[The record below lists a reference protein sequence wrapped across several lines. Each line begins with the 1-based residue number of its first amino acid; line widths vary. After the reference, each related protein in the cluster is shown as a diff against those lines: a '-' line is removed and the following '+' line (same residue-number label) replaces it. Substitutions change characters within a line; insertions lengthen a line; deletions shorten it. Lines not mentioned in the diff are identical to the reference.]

1 VLETAL
7 AEIFQEKTMNKI
19 NGGLMPGLLG
29 GRVTHTKA
37 DTDAGILSEV
47 ARMTASEF
55 TAKYIKGPNAQKNME
70 AYNAAKAAK
79 EDKQ

>member
-7 AEIFQEKTMNKI
+7 AEIFQEETMNKV
-19 NGGLMPGLLG
+19 NGGLMPGQLG
-29 GRVTHTKA
+29 GHRPIHIKVDA
-37 DTDAGILSEV
+37 DADILSEV

-55 TAKYIKGPNAQKNME
+55 TSKYIKGPNAQKNME

-79 EDKQ
+79 GK